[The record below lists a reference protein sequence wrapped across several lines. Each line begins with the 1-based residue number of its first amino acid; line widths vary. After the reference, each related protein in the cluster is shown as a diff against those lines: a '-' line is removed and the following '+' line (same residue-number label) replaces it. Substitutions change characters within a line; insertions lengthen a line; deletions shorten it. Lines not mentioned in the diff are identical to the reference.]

1 MPACFASLFLLE
13 PRWLFGILY
22 GGLLEFCQSDQELAT
37 ALDATIHVRG
47 GSDANDHA
55 LDLSEL
61 GLGRPASWRKP
72 ARRPRGRCI
81 MTEGREATCAV

>member
-1 MPACFASLFLLE
+1 LE
-13 PRWLFGILY
+13 SCY

-37 ALDATIHVRG
+37 ALDATNHVRG

-55 LDLSEL
+55 LDLFEL
-61 GLGRPASWRKP
+61 GLGRPGERV
-72 ARRPRGRCI
+72 RVVRGRCI